1 MEKIM
6 NKIVGALCSD
16 DYKGINSQYVD
27 QGKVVVCLKN
37 TSSAT
42 GERSMSQDHCG
53 RIKEHMGG
61 GVGKHRGRQTICG

>member
-1 MEKIM
+1 M
-6 NKIVGALCSD
+6 NRTDIVGALCSD

-37 TSSAT
+37 TSLGT
-42 GERSMSQDHCG
+42 GERLQPQDHCG

-61 GVGKHRGRQTICG
+61 VGKHRDRQTICG